1 MHESLVSG
9 DDCTEVK
16 KKRSKAKKE
25 GKRDGAEEENGERW
39 KRVRRSAERDDRR
52 EGWYSRRREQQGNE
66 RRGARRKE
74 GKACLRKPTSDCI
87 K

>member
-16 KKRSKAKKE
+16 KK
-25 GKRDGAEEENGERW
+25 GAEQRKKGKETVQK
-39 KRVRRSAERDDRR
+39 KRMAKDGSGSVGARSGTIGGRGGIAE
-52 EGWYSRRREQQGNE
+52 QGNE
-66 RRGARRKE
+66 RRGARRAE